1 MASDYLP
8 IVTGFI
14 LKEILN
20 KKNIYNEKDTDN
32 SPDVGDDN
40 GCE

>member
-14 LKEILN
+14 KQKENNN
-20 KKNIYNEKDTDN
+20 KNEKDK
-32 SPDVGDDN
+32 
-40 GCE
+40 